1 MNKKIISMIGV
12 VLLIICSSAVC
23 LSFGIESLSFNSM
36 PGTNIKNETL
46 EKIEE
51 RTTNINN
58 SGAFGFN
65 FNNIIKANETTTYT
79 VKHYKMKTDGETY
92 AEPEVETKEGIVGT
106 MVLAETKNYEGFS
119 APKTQSVKIEAD
131 GSTEIEYY
139 YTRNKYKLELNSN
152 AGIEKVEGA
161 GEYYYGQIV
170 PISAQAVDGYSF
182 SYWTDYQGRMWTDRE
197 AYVKMANRD
206 MEFSANARPDKNV
219 QYTVEH
225 YKMNVD
231 GTTDSEPFFVEH
243 KTGKTDEM
251 VTPEVKIYKGFTS
264 PETQTVKVNADGST
278 VVKYY
283 YTRNKYKL
291 ELIAGTG
298 IEEVKGTGEYYYE
311 QEVEISAKPSEGFEF
326 DKWVYDIG
334 RTCEDATVKVK
345 IGTRNVMMVANA
357 KAKEEVSYTV
367 KHYKM
372 NLDGK
377 TFGTPEVETKKG
389 TENKDVTPE
398 VKQYEGF
405 TSPEL
410 KTVTISPNGNT
421 VVEYYYTRNKYKLEL
436 KANEGIAEVKGSGE
450 YYYETE
456 VEISAKVKEGYIFD
470 CWKDANGGNSKNI
483 NAKVKIGAKDAVIE
497 ANAVIDKSIT
507 YKITYDANGGTA
519 VAEQTVSFGDKIIKP
534 KDPTRNGYKFVGWY
548 VNLTDK
554 EAFDFDKATATQNIT
569 LHAKWEANKYT
580 VKFNANG
587 GQGTMADQQFTYD
600 QEGTLNANSFTREGY
615 TFAGWSETANGTVQ
629 YGNGAK
635 VKNLAEGGNKTLY
648 AVWTPIPKYTIT
660 YDSKGGT
667 AVDKQEVISGAKAT
681 MPTAPTLKGYTFKGW
696 YIDAEYKTTFDFN
709 TAITKNITLYAKWE
723 ANKYT
728 VKFNANGGQ
737 GTMADQQFTYDQEGT
752 LNANSFTREGYTF
765 AGWSE
770 TANGT
775 VQYGN
780 GAKVKNLA
788 ESGSKA
794 LYAVWTQNRKYTIT
808 FNANN
813 GTDAKAEQVIDFN
826 KEVKL
831 NKNTFKEE
839 FTITYNYNNNDKK
852 IETEKVN
859 SKFLGWSTE
868 KDGEVKYKDEANIK
882 ADDNSKE
889 DSINLYAK
897 WEKPTITLRK
907 VDNTTNTKFLGWS
920 TSDKKENIISE
931 NTTYTVVGNITLTAI
946 WEQIVPQEAPKIES
960 ISFVVKDEQGQTHRE
975 EAIVGDEVFFVKF
988 PEKYEIDLAS
998 IMIKTNTPVRL
1009 NDKAVSSK
1017 GYVDITS
1024 EVYDKEGRS
1033 GCLKLMGFNA
1043 LLVNSKDG
1051 ITWESTDSE
1060 LYITLDMLNTLLDNQ
1075 NLGVAKGFAKT
1086 DDGQE
1091 TPHYISNM
1099 EQFQTGDTYLYF
1111 YKEDAKKVK
1120 IELKNGENNS
1130 YTTTIPQ
1137 GGVLPENIGKV
1148 EKDFEGWYT
1157 DAAYTKKF
1165 DFSKPV
1171 NNDTILYAKYK
1182 EPEKEIYTVT
1192 YDSKGGTAVAEQ
1204 KITSG
1209 EKTTAP
1215 TAPTRK
1221 GYTFNGWYSDA
1232 EYKTKFDFNT
1242 AITKNIT
1249 LYAKWEA
1256 NKYTIKFDANGGTGK
1271 MEDQQF
1277 AYDQEGNL
1285 NNNTFTRTGYTF
1297 AGWGETKEA
1306 QTAKYANGEKV
1317 KNLAESGN
1325 KTLYAVWTQNQNY
1338 TVKFDSKGGTS
1349 VTEQKVASGAK
1360 ATTPTAPTRKGY
1372 TFKGWYKDNNY
1383 KEEFKFDTPV
1393 TQNLTLYAKWE
1404 ANKYTIKFDSNG
1416 GTGTMEPQQFTYDQE
1431 GKLNNNS
1438 FTREGYTFAGWSETT
1453 NGTVKYVNGAKV
1465 TNLAESGNKI
1475 LYAVWTQNRKYTII
1489 FNANNGTN
1497 TTTQQVIDY
1506 DKGVTLNKNTF
1517 KEEFTVTY
1525 NHNNTT
1531 DNKTEKVTVSSTF
1544 LGWSTEVNGEV
1555 KYTDQERV
1563 RAVDMN
1569 NGDSITLYAKWQ
1581 KPTITLQ
1588 KLNDTEKYKFLG
1600 WSKTNNKNDIISENT
1615 TYTVVGNV
1623 TLTAIWEEI
1632 KQPDN
1637 PPTPIE
1643 PEIIEISFNVKTA
1656 DGQTV
1661 RGEVC
1666 NGDEVFYVKLPNG
1679 CSIDISSIQ
1688 LKTNTPVKLNSEA
1701 KATKQTDIAV
1711 TDCSEDGRKASLSV
1725 MNMDV
1730 MKIHSTDGT
1739 TWISETGDEGQY
1751 IDLSLLKMALKMK
1764 PNASLGIVEGFGITD
1779 DGKKTPRYDS
1789 AIKTDHAGN
1798 VYIYFYKTGTS
1809 TVNIEWHNNGETI
1822 KNTIPKG
1829 GLLPERIG
1837 VEKEGFEGW
1846 YTDEAC
1852 TTKFDFKKTI
1862 TSNTVLYAKYNNS
1875 KKANAIAYAGVK
1887 MIGLFNQYS
1896 NIDVK

>member
-23 LSFGIESLSFNSM
+23 LSFGIESLSFKSM

-357 KAKEEVSYTV
+357 KAKEEASYTV

-436 KANEGIAEVKGSGE
+436 IAGTGIEEVKGSGE

-534 KDPTRNGYKFVGWY
+534 KNPTRNGYKFVGWY

-600 QEGTLNANSFTREGY
+600 QEGTLSANSFAREGY
-615 TFAGWSETANGTVQ
+615 TFAGWSETANGTVK

-648 AVWTPIPKYTIT
+648 AVWTPIQKYTIT

-667 AVDKQEVISGAKAT
+667 AVDKQEVISGVKAT
-681 MPTAPTLKGYTFKGW
+681 MPTAPTRKGYTFKAW
-696 YIDAEYKTTFDFN
+696 YIDAEYKTAFDFN

-752 LNANSFTREGYTF
+752 LNANSFAREGYTF

-770 TANGT
+770 TADGT
-775 VQYGN
+775 VKYGN

-788 ESGSKA
+788 EGGNKT
-794 LYAVWTQNRKYTIT
+794 LYAVWKQNRKYTIT

-839 FTITYNYNNNDKK
+839 FTITYNYNNTDKK

-882 ADDNSKE
+882 AVDNSKE
-889 DSINLYAK
+889 DSIILYAK

-907 VDNTTNTKFLGWS
+907 VDNTTNTKFIGWS

-988 PEKYEIDLAS
+988 PEGYEIDLAS

-1009 NDKAVSSK
+1009 NDKAVPSK

-1033 GCLKLMGFNA
+1033 GCLKLMGFSA

-1051 ITWESTDSE
+1051 ITWKSTDSE

-1120 IELKNGENNS
+1120 IELKNGEDNS

-1221 GYTFNGWYSDA
+1221 GYTFKGWYSDA
-1232 EYKTKFDFNT
+1232 EYKTTFNFNT

-1256 NKYTIKFDANGGTGK
+1256 NKYTVKFDANGGTGK

-1285 NNNTFTRTGYTF
+1285 NNNKFTRAGYTF

-1338 TVKFDSKGGTS
+1338 TVKFDSKGGTE
-1349 VTEQKVASGAK
+1349 VTEQKVTSGAK

-1416 GTGTMEPQQFTYDQE
+1416 GTGTMNPQEF
-1431 GKLNNNS
+1431 
-1438 FTREGYTFAGWSETT
+1438 
-1453 NGTVKYVNGAKV
+1453 
-1465 TNLAESGNKI
+1465 
-1475 LYAVWTQNRKYTII
+1475 
-1489 FNANNGTN
+1489 
-1497 TTTQQVIDY
+1497 DY
-1506 DKGVTLNKNTF
+1506 DKGGKISNNTF
-1517 KEEFTVTY
+1517 KEEFTITY
-1525 NHNNTT
+1525 KN
-1531 DNKTEKVTVSSTF
+1531 DKDDKQDEVKTVSSTF
-1544 LGWSTEVNGEV
+1544 LGWSVEKDGEV
-1555 KYTDQERV
+1555 KY
-1563 RAVDMN
+1563 N
-1569 NGDSITLYAKWQ
+1569 NEADLKTIDISKGSTITLYAKWQ

-1600 WSKTNNKNDIISENT
+1600 WSTSNEKDKILNANT

-1623 TLTAIWEEI
+1623 TLTAMWEEI
-1632 KQPDN
+1632 KKPDN
-1637 PPTPIE
+1637 PPTPVE
-1643 PEIIEISFNVKTA
+1643 PKITEISFNVKTA
-1656 DGQTV
+1656 DDKTA

-1666 NGDEVFYVKLPNG
+1666 NGDEVFYIKLPNG
-1679 CSIDISSIQ
+1679 SSIDINSIQ
-1688 LKTNTPVKLNSEA
+1688 LKTNIPVKLNSEA
-1701 KATKQTDIAV
+1701 KATKRTDIAV
-1711 TDCSEDGRKASLSV
+1711 TDCSEDGRTANLSV
-1725 MNMDV
+1725 MDMNIME
-1730 MKIHSTDGT
+1730 IYSTDGME
-1739 TWISETGDEGQY
+1739 WNAKNDEESF
-1751 IDLSLLKMALKMK
+1751 IDVSMLKLALTLK

-1837 VEKEGFEGW
+1837 VEKEGFVGW
-1846 YTDEAC
+1846 YTDANY
-1852 TTKFDFKKTI
+1852 TTEFDFKKTI
-1862 TSNTVLYAKYNNS
+1862 TSDTVLYAKYNNS

>member
-1 MNKKIISMIGV
+1 MNKKLISMIGV

-23 LSFGIESLSFNSM
+23 LSFGIETLSFNNM
-36 PGTNIKNETL
+36 QGTNIKNETL

-51 RTTNINN
+51 RASNLNN
-58 SGAFGFN
+58 SEAFRFN
-65 FNNIIKANETTTYT
+65 FNNIIKANETATYT

-92 AEPEVETKEGIVGT
+92 ADPEVETKEGLAGT
-106 MVLAETKNYEGFS
+106 LVSPETKEYKGFTS
-119 APKTQSVKIEAD
+119 PKVQTVKVEAD
-131 GSTEIEYY
+131 GSTVVEYRY
-139 YTRNKYKLELNSN
+139 ERNKYKLELIAST
-152 AGIEKVEGA
+152 GITDVIGT
-161 GEYYYGQIV
+161 GEFYYGQIV
-170 PISAQAVDGYSF
+170 PISAEVAEGYSF
-182 SYWTDYQGRMWTDRE
+182 RNWIDSNNKACTDSEIKIKISD
-197 AYVKMANRD
+197 RD
-206 MEFSANARPDKNV
+206 MSFTANAKPNKGIPYIV
-219 QYTVEH
+219 KH

-231 GTTDSEPFFVEH
+231 GKTYSDPFIEY

-264 PETQTVKVNADGST
+264 PETKTAKVNLDGST
-278 VVKYY
+278 VIEYY

-291 ELIAGTG
+291 ELLANTG

-311 QEVEISAKPSEGFEF
+311 QEVEISAKPAEGFDF

-377 TFGTPEVETKKG
+377 TFETPEVETKKG
-389 TENKDVTPE
+389 TANKEVTPE

-436 KANEGIAEVKGSGE
+436 KANEGISEVKGAGE

-600 QEGTLNANSFTREGY
+600 QEGTLNANSYVREGY
-615 TFAGWSETANGTVQ
+615 TFAGWSETADGTVK
-629 YGNGAK
+629 YVNGAK
-635 VKNLAEGGNKTLY
+635 VKNLAESGNKILY
-648 AVWTPIPKYTIT
+648 AVWTPIQKYTIT

-667 AVDKQEVISGAKAT
+667 AVDKKEVISGAKAT
-681 MPTAPTLKGYTFKGW
+681 MPTAPTRKGYTFKAW
-696 YIDAEYKTTFDFN
+696 YIDAEYKTAFDFN

-737 GTMADQQFTYDQEGT
+737 GTMADQQFTYDQEAT

-770 TANGT
+770 TANET
-775 VQYGN
+775 VKYVN

-788 ESGSKA
+788 EGGNKA
-794 LYAVWTQNRKYTIT
+794 LYAVWKQNRKYTIT

-839 FTITYNYNNNDKK
+839 FTITYNYNNTDKK

-882 ADDNSKE
+882 AVDNSKE

-946 WEQIVPQEAPKIES
+946 WEKIVPQEAPKIES

-988 PEKYEIDLAS
+988 PEEYEIDLAS

-1033 GCLKLMGFNA
+1033 GCLKLMGFSA

-1157 DAAYTKKF
+1157 DANYTKKF

-1232 EYKTKFDFNT
+1232 EYKTTFNFNT

-1256 NKYTIKFDANGGTGK
+1256 NKYTVKFDANGGQGK

-1404 ANKYTIKFDSNG
+1404 ANKYAIKFDSNG
-1416 GTGTMEPQQFTYDQE
+1416 GTGTMNDQQFTYDQE
-1431 GKLNNNS
+1431 GNLNNNS
-1438 FTREGYTFAGWSETT
+1438 FTREGYTFAGWSDTAS
-1453 NGTVKYVNGAKV
+1453 GTVKYENKAKV
-1465 TNLAESGNKI
+1465 KNLAESGSKT

-1506 DKGVTLNKNTF
+1506 DKEVILNKNTF

-1525 NHNNTT
+1525 KNDKDNQQN
-1531 DNKTEKVTVSSTF
+1531 NKTEKISSTF
-1544 LGWSTEVNGEV
+1544 LGWSIVKDGDV
-1555 KYTDQERV
+1555 KYKDQAKV
-1563 RAVDMN
+1563 KAVDMN
-1569 NGDSITLYAKWQ
+1569 NDNSITLYAKWQ
-1581 KPTITLQ
+1581 KPTIKIE
-1588 KLNDTEKYKFLG
+1588 KLSDTEQYKFLG
-1600 WSKTNNKNDIISENT
+1600 WSKTANKNDLISENT
-1615 TYTVVGNV
+1615 DYTVVGNV
-1623 TLTAIWEEI
+1623 TLTAMWEEI

-1637 PPTPIE
+1637 PPTPVE
-1643 PEIIEISFNVKTA
+1643 PRIVDISFEIKDKNGTVKRQNAVVCA
-1656 DGQTV
+1656 D
-1661 RGEVC
+1661 
-1666 NGDEVFYVKLPNG
+1666 DVFYVCLPEG
-1679 CSIDISSIQ
+1679 CSVNVASIN
-1688 LKTNTPVKLNSEA
+1688 LKTNTPIQLNANA
-1701 KATKQTDIAV
+1701 KTTKRTDIALKN
-1711 TDCSEDGRKASLSV
+1711 CSEDGRTGSLSV
-1725 MNMDV
+1725 MDMDV
-1730 MKIHSTDGT
+1730 MTIQSEDGML
-1739 TWISETGDEGQY
+1739 WVSSDSEESY
-1751 IDLSLLKMALKMK
+1751 FDLSLLKLALSMK
-1764 PNASLGIVEGFGITD
+1764 PGASIGIVEGFGITD
-1779 DGKKTPRYDS
+1779 NGKNTPRYDS

-1798 VYIYFYKTGTS
+1798 VYLYFYKTGTE
-1809 TVNIEWHNNGETI
+1809 TVKVTWVNNGEKI
-1822 KNTIPKG
+1822 ENTIPKG
-1829 GLLPERIG
+1829 GKLPKRIG
-1837 VEKEGFEGW
+1837 VEETGFDEW
-1846 YTDEAC
+1846 YSDDKYTK
-1852 TTKFDFKKTI
+1852 KFDFEKPI
-1862 TSNTVLYAKYNNS
+1862 TEDTVLYAKYNNS
-1875 KKANAIAYAGVK
+1875 KKASAVAYAGVK
-1887 MIGLFNQYS
+1887 MIGLFNQ
-1896 NIDVK
+1896 